1 VDERA
6 DQMVEHDPVGDAAAM
21 TPPRVIQDELGAL
34 VGPDQ
39 RGELDPQRL
48 DERCWQQRHGLSWR
62 S

>member
-21 TPPRVIQDELGAL
+21 TPPRVIQGELGAL

-48 DERCWQQRHGLSWR
+48 DERCW
-62 S
+62 